1 MPKLSVVIIT
11 YNEEK
16 NIGRCLESIKDIA
29 DDIVVV
35 DSYSTDRTEEI
46 VRSYNARF
54 IQHPFDGHIQQKN
67 WAITQAK
74 YPHILSLDADE
85 EPSDELKESIL
96 EIKNNWQYD
105 GYFFNRLT
113 NYCGKWIRHT
123 SWYPA
128 RKLRLWDSRK
138 GKWGG
143 INPHDKFLLEKG
155 SSRKFLKGDLYHYSY
170 YSINE
175 HIQQINKFSSIVANA
190 YFAEKRK
197 ASYFNI
203 FFHPIWRLF
212 RDYII
217 KLGFLDGFYGLVIS
231 VNSAHETFLKY
242 SKLRNLYREKAHE
255 AKTKIC
261 FFNSVLS
268 WGGGERWHLDVSE
281 TMIKKGYEVL
291 LVSHPRS
298 ELAKRSVRKNIPF
311 QAVRISN
318 LSFLNPF
325 KIYKISKLL
334 KEQRIGTII
343 INLSSDLKVAGV
355 AAKLAGVKNI
365 IYRRGSAVAIRNTFL
380 NRYLYRRIVT
390 RIIANSQET
399 SRTILQNNDKL
410 IPRRKIEVIYNGIDL
425 SAYDNQP
432 FELLYQREGDELI
445 IGNAGRLSEEKG
457 QYYLVDLAYKMKS
470 AGYKFK
476 ILIAGKGK
484 LKSRLHK
491 YARSRGVEE
500 FIVFLGFVRNI
511 KSFNYTI
518 DIFALTSLYEGFG
531 YVLVEAMAARKPV
544 IAFDI
549 NSSAEIIQHGV
560 SGYLVEKGNVEELF
574 EKVRMLKENP
584 DEARRLGESGRER
597 VREVFTFEESMERVE
612 KLIKSNGNGIKGR
625 IPPKEDQA
633 KLFRDLSA

>member
-35 DSYSTDRTEEI
+35 DSYSTDKTEEI

-54 IQHPFDGHIQQKN
+54 IQHPFEGHIQQKN
-67 WAITQAK
+67 WAITQAR

-85 EPSDELKESIL
+85 EPSDQLKESIL
-96 EIKNNWQYD
+96 EIKNNWQCD
-105 GYFFNRLT
+105 GYYFNRLT

-138 GKWGG
+138 GRWGG
-143 INPHDKFLLEKG
+143 LNPHDKFLLEKG
-155 SSRKFLKGDLYHYSY
+155 STRKFIKGDLYHYSY

-175 HIQQINKFSSIVANA
+175 HIEQINKFSTIVAGA
-190 YFAEKRK
+190 YFKENRK

-203 FFHPIWRLF
+203 FFHPVWRLF

-242 SKLRNLYREKAHE
+242 TKLKNLHREKNLL

-268 WGGGERWHLDVSE
+268 WGGGERWHLDVSH
-281 TMIKKGYEVL
+281 TMIKKGYEVIMI
-291 LVSHPRS
+291 SHPKS
-298 ELAKRSVRKNIPF
+298 ELSKRSKGKNIPF
-311 QAVRISN
+311 IPVKISN

-325 KIYKISKLL
+325 KIYKVYKLL
-334 KEQRIGTII
+334 REQNVGTII
-343 INLSSDLKVAGV
+343 INLSSDLKVAGI
-355 AAKLAGVKNI
+355 AAKMAGVENI
-365 IYRRGSAVAIRNTFL
+365 IYRRGSALAIRDTPL
-380 NRYLYRRIVT
+380 NRFLYRKIVT
-390 RIIANSQET
+390 RIIANSRET
-399 SRTILQNNDKL
+399 SRTILQNNENL
-410 IPRRKIEVIYNGIDL
+410 IPRNKIQVIYNGIDL
-425 SAYDNQP
+425 SAYDNQS
-432 FELLYQREGDELI
+432 FDVLYKRQGNEII

-457 QYYLVDLAYKMKS
+457 QNYLVELAYELKKK
-470 AGYKFK
+470 GWNFK
-476 ILIAGKGK
+476 ILIAGEGK
-484 LKSRLHK
+484 LKNRLIK
-491 YARSRGVEE
+491 FARTQGVEE
-500 FIVFLGFVRNI
+500 HIIFLGFVKNI
-511 KSFNYTI
+511 KSFNNTI

-544 IAFDI
+544 VAFDI
-549 NSSAEIIQHGV
+549 NSSAEIIEDGV
-560 SGYLVEKGNVEELF
+560 SGFLVEKGDVNGLYQ
-574 EKVRMLKENP
+574 KISYLYENP
-584 DEARRLGESGRER
+584 EAAIQIGEQGRKR
-597 VREVFTFEESMERVE
+597 VESIFTFSESMEKVE
-612 KLIKSNGNGIKGR
+612 TLINKTFSGNTNGYQFTGITK
-625 IPPKEDQA
+625 
-633 KLFRDLSA
+633 